1 MLNVI
6 LTIFETGGPLWQ
18 IALEGGGVAEMLSW
32 KKSGAVLW
40 LFFLKSYSLIMVGLH
55 YKLEGLKSYRH
66 L

>member
-6 LTIFETGGPLWQ
+6 LMIFETGGPLWQ

-40 LFFLKSYSLIMVGLH
+40 LFSSRVIVWLWLALY
-55 YKLEGLKSYRH
+55 YKLEGLKSYGH